1 MKIHNKGTVKYLSLS
16 LLLTA
21 SAFFLVQI
29 IARGNGEPALA
40 PGATAAFQTP
50 WKDDQVIAAGDLAKW
65 ITEKQ
70 HPIVLQV
77 GVSGLY
83 DGAHVPG
90 AIYAGP
96 AEEAAGL
103 NNLREKAKS
112 LARTRDVVIYCG
124 CCPMRVCPN
133 LKPAFTLLQG
143 MGFTKIKVLDI
154 PHDFTGD
161 WVNKGFPVEKK
172 G

>member
-1 MKIHNKGTVKYLSLS
+1 MRIQNRTVKYVLLSF
-16 LLLTA
+16 LLAA
-21 SAFFLVQI
+21 SAFFLVQTI
-29 IARGNGEPALA
+29 VRATGEAGSA
-40 PGATAAFQTP
+40 GAAAAFDNP
-50 WKDDQVIAAGDLAKW
+50 WKDDQVIAVADLAKW

-70 HPIVLQV
+70 RPVVLQV

-96 AEEAAGL
+96 GEEAAGL
-103 NNLREKAKS
+103 DNLRDKAKS
-112 LARTRDVVIYCG
+112 IARTRDIVIYCG
-124 CCPMRVCPN
+124 CCPMKNCPN
-133 LKPAFTLLQG
+133 LKPAYTVLQG
-143 MGFTKIKVLDI
+143 MGFKKIKVLDI

-161 WVNKGFPVEKK
+161 WVNKGLPVEKR

>member
-1 MKIHNKGTVKYLSLS
+1 METHNGTVKYLSLT

-29 IARGNGEPALA
+29 IARGNGEPAPA
-40 PGATAAFQTP
+40 PRATAAFQTP
-50 WKDDQVIAAGDLAKW
+50 WKDDQVIAVADLAKW

-70 HPIVLQV
+70 HPVVLQV

-90 AIYAGP
+90 AVYAGP

-103 NNLREKAKS
+103 DNLRDKAKA

-124 CCPMRVCPN
+124 CCPMKNCPN
-133 LKPAFTLLQG
+133 LKPAYTVLQG
-143 MGFTKIKVLDI
+143 MGFKKIKILDI

-161 WVNKGFPVEKK
+161 WVNKGFPVEKR